1 MQMVVK
7 INIYQGDEVTAEYIE
22 INKEDKD
29 KIKKAAKKYTKAF
42 NEYYDGTFYDY
53 LKSEKIKYIEFSC
66 DLEISIWGAN
76 MEYIL
81 YWQTVKDYRGNT
93 EEHFEISGNKKYL
106 ESRKKKIEKTLEEN
120 CNAWVEEYSSEI
132 YEEEY
137 QENEKGEFLL
147 INEKKI

>member
-1 MQMVVK
+1 MQMTVK

-53 LKSEKIKYIEFSC
+53 LKSEKIKYIEFSF

-120 CNAWVEEYSSEI
+120 CSAWIEEYDSEI

-137 QENEKGEFLL
+137 QENKKGEFVL

>member
-1 MQMVVK
+1 MVVK

-29 KIKKAAKKYTKAF
+29 KIKKAAKKYTKAV
-42 NEYYDGTFYDY
+42 NEYYDWTFYDY

-120 CNAWVEEYSSEI
+120 CSAWIEEYDSEI

-137 QENEKGEFLL
+137 QENEKGEFVL

>member
-1 MQMVVK
+1 MVVK

-22 INKEDKD
+22 IDKADKD

-81 YWQTVKDYRGNT
+81 HWQTVKDYRGNT
-93 EEHFEISGNKKYL
+93 EEHSEISGNKKYL
-106 ESRKKKIEKTLEEN
+106 ESKKRNIEKTLEEN
-120 CNAWVEEYSSEI
+120 CSAWIEEYSSEI

>member
-1 MQMVVK
+1 MVVK

-106 ESRKKKIEKTLEEN
+106 ESKKRKIEKTLEEN
-120 CNAWVEEYSSEI
+120 CSAWIEEYSSEI

>member
-1 MQMVVK
+1 MVVK

-93 EEHFEISGNKKYL
+93 EEHFEISRNKKYL
-106 ESRKKKIEKTLEEN
+106 ESKKRKIEKTLEEN
-120 CNAWVEEYSSEI
+120 CSAWIEEYSSEI

>member
-1 MQMVVK
+1 MVVK

-120 CNAWVEEYSSEI
+120 CSAWIEEYDSEI

-137 QENEKGEFLL
+137 QENKKGEFVL

>member
-1 MQMVVK
+1 MVVK

-120 CNAWVEEYSSEI
+120 CSAWIEEYDSEI

-137 QENEKGEFLL
+137 QENEKGEFVL

>member
-1 MQMVVK
+1 MVVK

-53 LKSEKIKYIEFSC
+53 LKSKKIKYIEFSC

-106 ESRKKKIEKTLEEN
+106 ESKKKKIEKTLEEN
-120 CNAWVEEYSSEI
+120 CSAWIEEYSSEI

-137 QENEKGEFLL
+137 QQNEKGELVL
-147 INEKKI
+147 ISEKKI

>member
-1 MQMVVK
+1 MVVK

-66 DLEISIWGAN
+66 DLEISIWGVN

-106 ESRKKKIEKTLEEN
+106 ESQKRKIEKTLEEN
-120 CNAWVEEYSSEI
+120 CSAWVEEYSSEI

>member
-1 MQMVVK
+1 MVVK

-66 DLEISIWGAN
+66 DLEISIWGDN

-81 YWQTVKDYRGNT
+81 HWQTVKDYRGNT

-106 ESRKKKIEKTLEEN
+106 ESQKRKIEKTLEEN
-120 CNAWVEEYSSEI
+120 CSAWIEEYDSEI

-137 QENEKGEFLL
+137 QENEKGEFVL

>member
-1 MQMVVK
+1 MVVK

-66 DLEISIWGAN
+66 DLEISIWGVN

-81 YWQTVKDYRGNT
+81 HWQTVKDYRGNT

-106 ESRKKKIEKTLEEN
+106 ESKKKKIEKTLEEN
-120 CNAWVEEYSSEI
+120 CSAWIEEYDSEI

-137 QENEKGEFLL
+137 QENEKGEFVL

>member
-1 MQMVVK
+1 MVVK

-53 LKSEKIKYIEFSC
+53 LKSEKIKYIEFSF

-120 CNAWVEEYSSEI
+120 CSAWIEEYDSEI

-137 QENEKGEFLL
+137 QENEKGEFVL

>member
-1 MQMVVK
+1 MVVK

-93 EEHFEISGNKKYL
+93 EEHFEIYGNKKYL

-120 CNAWVEEYSSEI
+120 CSAWIEEYDSEI

-137 QENEKGEFLL
+137 QENEKGEFVL

>member
-1 MQMVVK
+1 
-7 INIYQGDEVTAEYIE
+7 
-22 INKEDKD
+22 
-29 KIKKAAKKYTKAF
+29 
-42 NEYYDGTFYDY
+42 
-53 LKSEKIKYIEFSC
+53 
-66 DLEISIWGAN
+66 

-106 ESRKKKIEKTLEEN
+106 ESQKRKIEKTLEEN
-120 CNAWVEEYSSEI
+120 CSAWIEEYSSEI

>member
-1 MQMVVK
+1 MVVK

-106 ESRKKKIEKTLEEN
+106 ESQKRKIEKTLEEN
-120 CNAWVEEYSSEI
+120 CSAWVEEYSSEI

-137 QENEKGEFLL
+137 QENEKGEFVL

>member
-1 MQMVVK
+1 MVVK

-29 KIKKAAKKYTKAF
+29 KIKKAAKKYTKEF
-42 NEYYDGTFYDY
+42 DDGYSGTFYDY
-53 LKSEKIKYIEFSC
+53 LKNEKIKYIEFSC

-93 EEHFEISGNKKYL
+93 EEHSEISGNKKYL
-106 ESRKKKIEKTLEEN
+106 ESKKRKIEKTLEEN
-120 CNAWVEEYSSEI
+120 CSAWIEEYSSEI

>member
-1 MQMVVK
+1 MVVK

-120 CNAWVEEYSSEI
+120 CSAWIEEYDSEI

-137 QENEKGEFLL
+137 QENEKGKLVL